1 MVHNRNKLLILLIGN
16 LTNVVVHKVLEEATK
31 EEILRKYYDKESL
44 VSYEVAKRYREQINP
59 FPRCLSEE
67 DADEIKEEVIR
78 RARQELQ
85 ARISKGYQGI
95 DLTLIEPVLQ
105 RLMKELKMEEE

>member
-16 LTNVVVHKVLEEATK
+16 LANAVVHKVLEEATK
-31 EEILRKYYDKESL
+31 EEILRKRYDKESL

-59 FPRCLSEE
+59 LQRCLSEK
-67 DADEIKEEVIR
+67 DAEEIKEEVMR

-85 ARISKGYQGI
+85 TRISKGYRDI
-95 DLTLIEPVLQ
+95 DIALVEPVLQ
-105 RLMKELKMEEE
+105 KLMKELKIEER